1 MEMQKSPFS
10 SLFHSNIISLHT
22 SLTFLLTNIYYFWLC
37 WVFIA
42 KHSLSLITVS
52 GGLLLAAV
60 HGPSLVA
67 LEGTG
72 SSRCGMLAQLL
83 CCMWNLP
90 RLGIE
95 PMSPALKWILICCTT
110 REVPSLI
117 FLKHF
122 KTFYITYPIV
132 KFKNCSVPL

>member
-10 SLFHSNIISLHT
+10 SLFHSNSISLHT
-22 SLTFLLTNIYYFWLC
+22 SLTFLLTIIYYSWLC

-42 KHSLSLITVS
+42 THSLSLITVS
-52 GGLLLAAV
+52 GGFSSWLQCTGSHPMAFSCCGAQ
-60 HGPSLVA
+60 A

-83 CCMWNLP
+83 CCLWNLP
-90 RLGIE
+90 RLGIK
-95 PMSPALKWILICCTT
+95 PMFPALKWILIHCTT

-122 KTFYITYPIV
+122 KTF
-132 KFKNCSVPL
+132 